1 MAGYSTREREAEEAW
16 DELRRELDAWTAAG
30 RDATLWWRDDDAVA
44 MSPALAR
51 LLALADG
58 VPLALA
64 VIPAGAEGFEG
75 EATVLQHGWSHA
87 NNAPAASRKCELVDL
102 AVVDRLVAGKERLER
117 LFGARFLA
125 VIAPPWNRIAAAVAA
140 RLPALGYRG
149 LSVLG
154 PRRSRFETNVHV
166 DVMDWRAR
174 RFAGDEAVLRR
185 LAAHL
190 SARRAGAVDA
200 DEPTGVM
207 THHLVHGGEAERF
220 LARLF
225 ATTRAHPAAR
235 WLEPRAVFG
244 AA

>member
-1 MAGYSTREREAEEAW
+1 MAHHPIWARDEDAW
-16 DELRRELDAWTAAG
+16 DGLRRELDAWGAVGET
-30 RDATLWWRDDDAVA
+30 ATLWWRDDDAVR
-44 MSPALAR
+44 MSAPLAR

-64 VIPAGAEGFEG
+64 VVPAEAEGFEG
-75 EATVLQHGWSHA
+75 AVTVLQHGWSHA
-87 NNAPAASRKCELVDL
+87 NNAPPEKRKCELADIGIL
-102 AVVDRLVAGKERLER
+102 DRLAAGKERLER

-125 VIAPPWNRIAAAVAA
+125 VMAPPWNRLAETVAA

-149 LSVLG
+149 LSTLG
-154 PRRSRFETNVHV
+154 PRRSRFEANVHV
-166 DVMDWRAR
+166 DVMNWREKS
-174 RFAGDEAVLRR
+174 FAGDGQVLQL

-190 SARRAGAVDA
+190 AARRTGKVDQ

-207 THHLVHGGEAERF
+207 THHLVHGAATERF
-220 LARLF
+220 MARLV
-225 ATTRAHPAAR
+225 AVTRAHPAVR

>member
-1 MAGYSTREREAEEAW
+1 MHGHGEDDAW
-16 DELRRELDAWTAAG
+16 EGLRRELDAWGMAG
-30 RDATLWWRDDDAVA
+30 RIATLWWRDDDAVA

-51 LLALADG
+51 LLALAEG

-64 VIPAGAEGFEG
+64 VIPADTEGFESG
-75 EATVLQHGWSHA
+75 ATVLQHGWSHE
-87 NNAPAASRKCELVDL
+87 NNAPAPARKCELVDL
-102 AVVDRLVAGKERLER
+102 TVLDRLVIGKERLER
-117 LFGARFLA
+117 LFGTRFLA
-125 VIAPPWNRIAAAVAA
+125 VIAPPWNRIAGSVAA

-154 PRRSRFETNVHV
+154 PRRSRFEANVHV
-166 DVMDWRAR
+166 DLMDWRAR
-174 RFAGDEAVLRR
+174 CFAGDGKVLRQ
-185 LAAHL
+185 LASHL
-190 SARRAGAVDA
+190 SARRAGEVDA

-207 THHLVHGGEAERF
+207 THHLVHGAATERF

-244 AA
+244 VA